1 MISNNIFIAN
11 SYLVLILPLALISGP
26 FIPDLIVV
34 LSSII
39 LFFNADKKNFYE
51 ICKEKLI
58 FLFIIFW
65 IIAVLSSL
73 FSNDVI
79 FSLRSSF
86 FYIRFIFLIIVIYFF
101 LKNFTSLQKKYF
113 KLLIF
118 IFILIFIDASF
129 QKYFGFNIFG
139 FQMYHEV
146 RISSFFRDE
155 LIMGSYLVK
164 FYPILIALTYL
175 FCTKNFKKVFY
186 LISFITLITVFLSA
200 EKSAAAIFLMEYF
213 LISFILIKDYK
224 NKIYSLLIP
233 VVLLLVLL
241 KSFPGHKQRIFDQ
254 LLSNSNNFKKIYS
267 NMHQAH
273 YIAGCK
279 IFIDNKIIGIGPK
292 MFRVHCNYP
301 KYLDKN
307 SAIDYG
313 AKVSYYS
320 CSTHPHNFSIQILAE
335 TGIFGFITYLS
346 IYFIFLKDFII
357 LIFKKEKNK
366 YYFPF
371 YCCVLLNLLNLNPL
385 FPGGNFFNNW
395 LAIIYSIPI
404 GFYLYFKHKECEKI

>member
-39 LFFNADKKNFYE
+39 LFLYADRKNFYE

-58 FLFIIFW
+58 LLFIIFW

-118 IFILIFIDASF
+118 IFFLIFIDASF

-164 FYPILIALTYL
+164 FYPILIALTHL

-186 LISFITLITVFLSA
+186 LLSFITLISVFLSA
-200 EKSAAAIFLMEYF
+200 EKSAAAIFLMEYL

-224 NKIYSLLIP
+224 NKIYSLVIP
-233 VVLLLVLL
+233 VALLLVLL

-254 LLSNSNNFKKIYS
+254 LVANSNNFKTIYS

-273 YIAGCK
+273 YVAGYK
-279 IFIDNKIIGIGPK
+279 IFIDNKTIGIGPK

-307 SAIDYG
+307 TAIDYG

-366 YYFPF
+366 YYVPF
-371 YCCVLLNLLNLNPL
+371 YCCVLLNLLYLNPL
-385 FPGGNFFNNW
+385 FPSGNFFNNW